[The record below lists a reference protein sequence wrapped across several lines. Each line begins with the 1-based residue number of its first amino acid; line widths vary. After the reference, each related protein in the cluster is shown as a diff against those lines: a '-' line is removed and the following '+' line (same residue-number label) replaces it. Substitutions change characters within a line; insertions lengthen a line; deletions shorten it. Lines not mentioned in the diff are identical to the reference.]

1 MRRSVLALA
10 ALAARGSPAWLKQ
23 ALYRLPWLSGA
34 IRRLL
39 NRAAPRGLVEV
50 QVAAGILQGLRLLL
64 DLQAEKDY
72 WLGTYEPEL
81 QAALRNFVRPGWVAY
96 DVGANIGY
104 ISLALA
110 RLVGVEG
117 RVYTFEALP
126 ANLERL
132 RQNLLLNRL
141 QSTVEVVP
149 AAVADRLAPVQF
161 LVGPSGGMG
170 KAAGSAGRQS
180 FDYSEQISVTGV
192 SLDDFVYT
200 LGNPPPQAVKL
211 DIEGGEVLALPGMR
225 RLLAGAPPLIFLE
238 LHGPEAAR
246 VAWELLIAAGYQL
259 CRMAPGYPVGIAQEQ
274 LEWKAYLVGLPPGWV
289 VGP

>member
-117 RVYTFEALP
+117 RVYAFEALP

-274 LEWKAYLVGLPPGWV
+274 LDWKAYLVGLPPGWV